1 MMVIRLVV
9 LAVLVYIAWIL
20 LRGIQGK
27 KNPGAQDRPDG
38 ETGGDA
44 NVQDTLMEDPVCHRL
59 VPKHQAIRLRK
70 DGQTYY
76 FCSDECCDTFTDT
89 PRGDE

>member
-9 LAVLVYIAWIL
+9 LALLLYIAWVL
-20 LRGIQGK
+20 LRGLKGK
-27 KNPGAQDRPDG
+27 KKPEVRDRSEGGAG
-38 ETGGDA
+38 ADA
-44 NVQDTLMEDPVCHRL
+44 NVQDTLIEDPVCHRL

-76 FCSDECCDTFTDT
+76 FCSDECCDTFTET
-89 PRGDE
+89 PRGKA